1 MARREKTADHPSP
14 RSSKQRDDSGYAH
27 LAPDEKNENPRALS
41 SVKNRT
47 AERVPEHA
55 RWICI
60 PLTQLLSWK
69 DVRNRGKDEI
79 TMVPGNYGFEGK
91 TLNLEHKAVSSR
103 IVIYRAFD
111 GPFYGTASNPT
122 MPRVSRFEDIFEQ
135 MRKQFHFKHESAVS
149 TKSDLALGFWQLEAK
164 ERCYKVFK
172 LVYPQRGVRCSF

>member
-41 SVKNRT
+41 SVKNRI

-135 MRKQFHFKHESAVS
+135 MRKQFQLKHGSAGLHQIGS
-149 TKSDLALGFWQLEAK
+149 RSRFLAIGS
-164 ERCYKVFK
+164 ERTM
-172 LVYPQRGVRCSF
+172 Q